1 MGVVLEVEVP
11 QREFNRRIQPFG
23 IALAEVSW
31 RVKMFTHEGVVLS
44 ALYLE
49 EPDLVLAMP
58 FWLDADSARRSF
70 KGSFEI
76 CLCSAA
82 DPPGRVRLAVQLD
95 PVMVEELFVAAELIN
110 PRPSK
115 GECEACREI
124 FYRAPCV
131 ELPGLS
137 RRLGSVVSMAGG
149 ARVPGGEDSHPCGLR
164 TGFAFGEKRWYVT
177 GLVRLP
183 GDRSL

>member
-49 EPDLVLAMP
+49 EPDLILAMT
-58 FWLDADSARRSF
+58 FWPDVDLARRSF

-95 PVMVEELFVAAELIN
+95 PARVEELFVAAELIN

-115 GECEACREI
+115 ASAKCARKYFTEFLALGFPDSQVVWARSCRWQEVPESLEATTPI
-124 FYRAPCV
+124 
-131 ELPGLS
+131 
-137 RRLGSVVSMAGG
+137 
-149 ARVPGGEDSHPCGLR
+149 RVG
-164 TGFAFGEKRWYVT
+164 
-177 GLVRLP
+177 
-183 GDRSL
+183 

>member
-31 RVKMFTHEGVVLS
+31 RVKMFTHEGVVLA

-49 EPDLVLAMP
+49 EPDLILAIP
-58 FWLDADSARRSF
+58 FWPDIASARQLF

-76 CLCSAA
+76 CLCSAD

-95 PVMVEELFVAAELIN
+95 PAMVEELFVAAELIN
-110 PRPSK
+110 PRPTKACVLRAKKYFTEFLGMGFPDSK
-115 GECEACREI
+115 VTWARSHLWQDVPQYLEANTPI
-124 FYRAPCV
+124 
-131 ELPGLS
+131 
-137 RRLGSVVSMAGG
+137 
-149 ARVPGGEDSHPCGLR
+149 RVG
-164 TGFAFGEKRWYVT
+164 
-177 GLVRLP
+177 
-183 GDRSL
+183 

>member
-49 EPDLVLAMP
+49 EPDIILALS
-58 FWLDADSARRSF
+58 FWPGADEARRLF
-70 KGSFEI
+70 KGSFDI

-82 DPPGRVRLAVQLD
+82 DPPGRVRLGVQLD
-95 PVMVEELFVAAELIN
+95 PAMVEELFVAAELIKPN
-110 PRPSK
+110 PSRASAKRAEKYFMDFLNMVFPDSK
-115 GECEACREI
+115 VVWARS
-124 FYRAPCV
+124 YSWQDAPHFS
-131 ELPGLS
+131 ESAMPI
-137 RRLGSVVSMAGG
+137 
-149 ARVPGGEDSHPCGLR
+149 RVG
-164 TGFAFGEKRWYVT
+164 
-177 GLVRLP
+177 
-183 GDRSL
+183 

>member
-58 FWLDADSARRSF
+58 FWLDPDSARRSF

-115 GECEACREI
+115 ASAK
-124 FYRAPCV
+124 RAGKYFT
-131 ELPGLS
+131 ELLALS
-137 RRLGSVVSMAGG
+137 F
-149 ARVPGGEDSHPCGLR
+149 PDSHVVWARSC
-164 TGFAFGEKRWYVT
+164 RWQEVPEYLEATTPIRV
-177 GLVRLP
+177 G
-183 GDRSL
+183 